1 MIRMFMS
8 IETNNKCRITDSYN
22 LPSSSV
28 LLSVLVEVVVLLFRL
43 KNDPRF
49 DAAVIGGLT
58 SGVFP
63 IMSPFS
69 SDSEKDSI
77 R

>member
-1 MIRMFMS
+1 MIGVFIS
-8 IETNNKCRITDSYN
+8 IETNNNCRIPVRHN

-28 LLSVLVEVVVLLFRL
+28 LLSILVEVVVLLFRL
-43 KNDPRF
+43 KNEPRF
-49 DAAVIGGLT
+49 DAAVVGGLT

-63 IMSPFS
+63 IVSHFS
-69 SDSEKDSI
+69 SDSEK